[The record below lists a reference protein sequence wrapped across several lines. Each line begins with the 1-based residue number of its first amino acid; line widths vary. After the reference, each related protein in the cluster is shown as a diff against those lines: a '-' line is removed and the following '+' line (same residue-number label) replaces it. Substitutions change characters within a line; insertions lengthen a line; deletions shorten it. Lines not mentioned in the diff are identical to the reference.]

1 MRKEIENILFANRL
15 CCFITLSLNLYH
27 CQVDGMFYLWCKNCW
42 PYLSKRIFTTRG
54 AIDTMRYTDCNA
66 KDVGISIFLENTL
79 FGILFGLIIYVFKE
93 SFDTAKMV

>member
-1 MRKEIENILFANRL
+1 
-15 CCFITLSLNLYH
+15 
-27 CQVDGMFYLWCKNCW
+27 
-42 PYLSKRIFTTRG
+42 
-54 AIDTMRYTDCNA
+54 MRYTDCNA

>member
-1 MRKEIENILFANRL
+1 MLFYYI
-15 CCFITLSLNLYH
+15 ITELIPLPSRWYVLFMVQKL
-27 CQVDGMFYLWCKNCW
+27 LAI
-42 PYLSKRIFTTRG
+42 SKRIFTTRG

-93 SFDTAKMV
+93 SFDTAKMI